1 MKKILA
7 LALAASLLAGAA
19 LAQTTLTVGVF
30 EPHQDHL
37 ERVLDVFYAE
47 HPDIMVEIRTLG
59 FGDHHDL
66 LVTNLATGS
75 GAADVVVIEIGYIA
89 RFIAEGGLRDLSEPP
104 FNADQY
110 EDLFV
115 DYAWAQGRS
124 ADGRQVAM
132 PTDIAPGTM
141 FYRRDHLEASGW
153 TIEQVTESMESYLD
167 YGRHLQGEGVFLV
180 ANAASVADGL
190 IRSEIPA
197 GDGIFFGADGRP
209 LLNSE
214 RFLEPARI
222 AQTIRNE
229 GLDAEIGAW
238 SNEWFEAFQR
248 GTTATELSGA
258 WLAGHLQNW
267 MAPDTAGMWGASVVP
282 GDLMVSWGGSF
293 WGIPTQTPD
302 AKLDAAWDFI
312 RFLTTNPEIQLAA
325 FHNIDAFPAMP
336 ATYDDPMFSEELAF
350 LGGQPARE
358 LWATIAERIPGVLTH
373 QGDVIANEIWESALG
388 EILNEG
394 RDIQAALNE
403 AQMLVERRV
412 RR

>member
-1 MKKILA
+1 MTKFLRI
-7 LALAASLLAGAA
+7 ALAALLIGGIAS
-19 LAQTTLTVGVF
+19 AQTVLTVGVF

-37 ERVLDVFYAE
+37 GRVLDQFYAE
-47 HPDIMVEIRTLG
+47 HPDIVIELRTLG

-89 RFIAEGGLRDLSEPP
+89 RFVAEGGLRDLSILP
-104 FNADQY
+104 FEADQY

-124 ADGRQVAM
+124 EDGRQIAM

-153 TIEQVTESMESYLD
+153 TIDEVTASMDSYLE
-167 YGRHLQGEGVFLV
+167 YGRRLQEGGVFLV

-190 IRSEIPA
+190 IRSDIPA
-197 GDGIFFGADGRP
+197 GDGIFFDADGRAI
-209 LLNSE
+209 LNSE
-214 RFLEPARI
+214 RFLNAARI
-222 AQTIRNE
+222 AKTIRDE
-229 GLDAEIGAW
+229 GLDAQIGAW
-238 SNEWFEAFQR
+238 SSEWFEAFRQ

-258 WLAGHLQNW
+258 WLAGHLANW
-267 MAPDTAGMWGASVVP
+267 MAPETSGLWGASVVP
-282 GDLMVSWGGSF
+282 GDTMVSWGGSF
-293 WGIPTQTPD
+293 WAIPTQTP
-302 AKLDAAWDFI
+302 AEKLDAAWDFI
-312 RFLTTNPEIQLAA
+312 LFLTTNPEIQLAA
-325 FHNIDAFPAMP
+325 FRNIDAFPAMP
-336 ATYDDPMFSEELAF
+336 ATYADPMFEEELEF
-350 LGGQPARE
+350 LGGQPARL
-358 LWATIAERIPGVLTH
+358 LWASIAERIPGVRTH

-394 RDIQAALNE
+394 RDVQAALDE